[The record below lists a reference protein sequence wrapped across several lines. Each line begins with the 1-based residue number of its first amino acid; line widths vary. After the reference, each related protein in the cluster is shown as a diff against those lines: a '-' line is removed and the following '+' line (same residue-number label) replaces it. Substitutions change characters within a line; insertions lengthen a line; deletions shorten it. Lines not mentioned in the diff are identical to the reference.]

1 MTEIQEGLL
10 IAGMGMGFVFL
21 LMILLWGVLSLMN
34 RLLHRVSGS
43 AGSDTEPETP
53 EAAVLDLPGRQEAET
68 QRRVLAAA
76 VAVEMALEL
85 EERSLS
91 KARGLTDHKSLSPW
105 QLTHRS
111 RQWDEKTR

>member
-10 IAGMGMGFVFL
+10 IAGIGMGFVFL
-21 LMILLWGVLSLMN
+21 LMMLLWGVLSLMN

-43 AGSDTEPETP
+43 GSDIGP
-53 EAAVLDLPGRQEAET
+53 EALEAAAPDLPGSQEAET

-85 EERSLS
+85 EERSFS
-91 KARGLTDHKSLSPW
+91 TARGLTDHKSLSPW

-111 RQWDEKTR
+111 RQRDKNRR

>member
-43 AGSDTEPETP
+43 GSDTDP
-53 EAAVLDLPGRQEAET
+53 EAPGAPAPDFPGSQEAEI
-68 QRRVLAAA
+68 QRRTLAAA

-85 EERSLS
+85 EERAFST
-91 KARGLTDHKSLSPW
+91 ARGLTDYKSLTPW
-105 QLTHRS
+105 QVTHRS
-111 RQWDEKTR
+111 RQREEKTR

>member
-10 IAGMGMGFVFL
+10 IAGIGMGFVFL

-34 RLLHRVSGS
+34 RVLHRVSGS
-43 AGSDTEPETP
+43 GSDAGPEEPEAP
-53 EAAVLDLPGRQEAET
+53 APDFPGSQGAET

-85 EERSLS
+85 EERSFS
-91 KARGLTDHKSLSPW
+91 EARGLTHYKSLSPW
-105 QLTHRS
+105 QVTHRS
-111 RQWDEKTR
+111 RQREEKTR

>member
-10 IAGMGMGFVFL
+10 IAVMGMGFVFL

-43 AGSDTEPETP
+43 GTDIGPEAPET
-53 EAAVLDLPGRQEAET
+53 AAPDLSGRQVAET

-85 EERSLS
+85 EEGSFS
-91 KARGLTDHKSLSPW
+91 EARVLTDNKGLSPW

-111 RQWDEKTR
+111 RQRDEKTR

>member
-1 MTEIQEGLL
+1 MTEIQDGLL

-21 LMILLWGVLSLMN
+21 LMILLWGALTLMN
-34 RLLHRVSGS
+34 KLLYKVSASGS
-43 AGSDTEPETP
+43 DMGP
-53 EAAVLDLPGRQEAET
+53 EALEAAAPDLPGSQEAET

-76 VAVEMALEL
+76 VAVEKALEL
-85 EERSLS
+85 EERSFS

-111 RQWDEKTR
+111 RQRDKNRR

>member
-10 IAGMGMGFVFL
+10 IAGMGIGFVFL
-21 LMILLWGVLSLMN
+21 LMILLWGALSLMN
-34 RLLHRVSGS
+34 KLLYKASGS
-43 AGSDTEPETP
+43 GSDIGP
-53 EAAVLDLPGRQEAET
+53 EALEAVAPDLPGSQDAET

-85 EERSLS
+85 EERSFS
-91 KARGLTDHKSLSPW
+91 KTRGLTDHKSLSPW

-111 RQWDEKTR
+111 RQRDEKTR